1 MLFCPGLPWRIPG
14 SFVHS
19 FTADRRD
26 RRARRY
32 SNFEAKTMQDLDP
45 DQYATLIVQ
54 QYLHEHGYSAGDIH
68 GSTVSTTSAR
78 DSSIAKQGMLAP
90 CCQRVSFPA
99 AIRNPNSE
107 SVCLQ
112 PFASLKETLAKYM

>member
-1 MLFCPGLPWRIPG
+1 MTLAGGVADCCFVQGCHGVFPS

-26 RRARRY
+26 RRARRD

-68 GSTVSTTSAR
+68 ESTVSTISAR

-90 CCQRVSFPA
+90 CCQRVSFHCSYPK
-99 AIRNPNSE
+99 P
-107 SVCLQ
+107 
-112 PFASLKETLAKYM
+112 